1 MGITVDKFHV
11 GKNIQDAVENVRC
24 REMRSRNKKKYSVL
38 AKTKYLWL
46 KKSENFTAKSSAAG
60 LRNCRLWSIWIRQL
74 HMISDFV
81 RSISTTTHHECDE

>member
-60 LRNCRLWSIWIRQL
+60 LRNCRRPL